1 MAKTRKLSA
10 NRVIVELIENGIEAE
25 ARKQAEF
32 EDLVRRFKS
41 ATDPK
46 EVKRLGNELGRTI
59 FP

>member
-1 MAKTRKLSA
+1 VL
-10 NRVIVELIENGIEAE
+10 VELIENGIEAE
-25 ARKQAEF
+25 VRKQAEF

-46 EVKRLGNELGRTI
+46 EIKRLGNELGRAI